1 MTEAVIVSAVRTP
14 IGTSFKGSLTET
26 TPAEMAQLV
35 ITEAVARSGLAPG
48 IIDDVILAESNY
60 GAVTS
65 PATRRSKPAWCM
77 LPASRSIGTARAVSL
92 QCRMRAGRSGPAWTV
107 PSSRVEFIRPRS
119 IPGSSIAFPAPP
131 TSGSTTG

>member
-48 IIDDVILAESNY
+48 
-60 GAVTS
+60 
-65 PATRRSKPAWCM
+65 
-77 LPASRSIGTARAVSL
+77 
-92 QCRMRAGRSGPAWTV
+92 
-107 PSSRVEFIRPRS
+107 
-119 IPGSSIAFPAPP
+119 
-131 TSGSTTG
+131 